1 MSILIAHVNY
11 QFQSSLDM
19 IINYVNIHR
28 IHNISILL
36 YKKNAFFMNEQA
48 QDEKDEQNLD
58 LKENTE

>member
-1 MSILIAHVNY
+1 
-11 QFQSSLDM
+11 M